1 MREVQMKLTPNHV
14 YFETSS
20 PLTEEQIA
28 KLNFFIDELLFD
40 QEDEDLIPELTTEFD
55 QVDLTTV
62 N

>member
-1 MREVQMKLTPNHV
+1 MKLTPNHV

-20 PLTEEQIA
+20 PLTEELKA

>member
-1 MREVQMKLTPNHV
+1 MKLTPNHV

-28 KLNFFIDELLFD
+28 KLNFLIDELLFD